1 MKGRDRVPFGP
12 VQRKK
17 EREKKVKNTRRM
29 SNRFPIPSIRHI
41 RNVECHAR
49 VIDGFWCRPM
59 SAQRRKSRR
68 TYFSRDRFIQ
78 FDLATRHPWQPRCSR
93 HTSYCPPLHRHLILF
108 YPSRI
113 SLSLFFSLRAPPGL
127 LPPPSRNG
135 RSNLLAVRNRL
146 ISLATGTGGTRDTS
160 WQRQSR
166 LSRISCAEKRAASS
180 SACILSGL
188 LQLCSTVG
196 RIGRVRM
203 WRVMQWKGGRRER
216 SFNFARHEGESL

>member
-1 MKGRDRVPFGP
+1 MSLQKNRILKRVGNSIPSVRISMKGRDRVPFDP
-12 VQRKK
+12 VQRKR

-78 FDLATRHPWQPRCSR
+78 FDLVTRHPWQPRCSR

-108 YPSRI
+108 YSSRI
-113 SLSLFFSLRAPPGL
+113 SLSLFLSPCPSR
-127 LPPPSRNG
+127 PPPSPK
-135 RSNLLAVRNRL
+135 SKW
-146 ISLATGTGGTRDTS
+146 SL
-160 WQRQSR
+160 
-166 LSRISCAEKRAASS
+166 EF
-180 SACILSGL
+180 
-188 LQLCSTVG
+188 VG
-196 RIGRVRM
+196 RP
-203 WRVMQWKGGRRER
+203 
-216 SFNFARHEGESL
+216 

>member
-1 MKGRDRVPFGP
+1 MSLQKNRILKRVGNSIPSVRISMKGRDRVPFGP

-17 EREKKVKNTRRM
+17 EREKKVKNSRRM

-113 SLSLFFSLRAPPGL
+113 SLSLFLSPCPSH
-127 LPPPSRNG
+127 PPS
-135 RSNLLAVRNRL
+135 SPKSKW
-146 ISLATGTGGTRDTS
+146 SL
-160 WQRQSR
+160 
-166 LSRISCAEKRAASS
+166 EF
-180 SACILSGL
+180 
-188 LQLCSTVG
+188 VG
-196 RIGRVRM
+196 RP
-203 WRVMQWKGGRRER
+203 
-216 SFNFARHEGESL
+216 